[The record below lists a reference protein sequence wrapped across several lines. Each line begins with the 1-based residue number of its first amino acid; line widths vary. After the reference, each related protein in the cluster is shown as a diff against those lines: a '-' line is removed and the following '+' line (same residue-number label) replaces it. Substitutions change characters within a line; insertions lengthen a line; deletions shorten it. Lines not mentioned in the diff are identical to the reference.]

1 MLRKIR
7 KAWKN
12 PNADEGERDLREL
25 ARQPER
31 INPDAAGSLR
41 EGLGEMFTVTR
52 LGVRGT
58 LLATLMSANPVESMI
73 EIVRNHA
80 RYVKRWQ
87 PGDMRLHWAAAGML
101 EAEKQF
107 RRVKGYSQLPQLA
120 SAIKNTAPKTPGSLC
135 VRER

>member
-1 MLRKIR
+1 MR

-58 LLATLMSANPVESMI
+58 LLATLMSANPVESI
-73 EIVRNHA
+73 DRDRAQPRPLREALAARRHA
-80 RYVKRWQ
+80 PALGSRRHAGGREAVPAGEGLQ
-87 PGDMRLHWAAAGML
+87 PAPTARFGDQEHGPEDPRL
-101 EAEKQF
+101 
-107 RRVKGYSQLPQLA
+107 
-120 SAIKNTAPKTPGSLC
+120 SLC
-135 VRER
+135 P